1 MTFIEEFNNNSLE
14 YEPSIISYFTDG
26 NQIFSEEKIYDENR
40 EFFNLG
46 NKFTE
51 DTHED
56 IFSNLLTKSKDIK
69 NKDIPFENTTT
80 LQTPKFEILPTKK
93 LRGRK
98 RLNPDT
104 NEQTYIN
111 NNHDIQLHSKFSD
124 DNIMKKIKA
133 RISEYLIE
141 KLNESLRNKSYQF
154 LKFDTE
160 LSEYLKQDFNLKL
173 LERTISDIVLNT
185 KIRKKYKNKKECNKI
200 LLDKII
206 KENREIKTINLLNL
220 KFIDFINYIRYNN
233 DNLEDFLEKIK
244 TKEKNNKDLDLDKYM
259 QKLEKLFFNYEIW
272 FKNKSGRNSKKEIEK

>member
-1 MTFIEEFNNNSLE
+1 MTFDEEFDNNSFE
-14 YEPSIISYFTDG
+14 YGPIIGPYFNFG
-26 NQIFSEEKIYDENR
+26 SQIFSEDKIFDENKDI
-40 EFFNLG
+40 FNLG
-46 NKFTE
+46 NQITDE
-51 DTHED
+51 DHED
-56 IFSNLLTKSKDIK
+56 IGSNLLIKSKDIK
-69 NKDIPFENTTT
+69 NKDILFENITT
-80 LQTPKFEILPTKK
+80 LQTPKFGIHCAKK

-104 NEQTYIN
+104 NEQNNIN
-111 NNHDIQLHSKFSD
+111 NYNDNLLHSKFSD

-160 LSEYLKQDFNLKL
+160 LSEYLKKDFNLKL

-185 KIRKKYKNKKECNKI
+185 KIQKRYKNKNDCNKI

-220 KFIDFINYIRYNN
+220 KFIDFIDYIRSNN

-259 QKLEKLFFNYEIW
+259 QKLEQLFFNYEEW
-272 FKNKSGRNSKKEIEK
+272 FKNKNGRNTKKEIEN